1 MITWLDSGNL
11 ESYAG
16 DIAGWQDSLRPG
28 ADLLFYGCDLAAG
41 EDGRILLDNLSRLTN
56 ADVAAS
62 DDLTGT
68 ELLGGDWDLEYT
80 RGTVETGLD
89 QGTLMQARW
98 MGLLGQIT
106 VTTTADTLDGDANTN
121 NLADLAANP
130 GADGEISLREAIKA
144 ANNDPDADTIF
155 LQAGT
160 YTITRSGFD
169 DDSGDYDIREDLS
182 IVGVSPSATVIDG
195 ANSSTV
201 FDVHDD
207 AAISVSISNLKIE
220 DGLALVL
227 GEEKGAGLNIKGALN
242 TPDVYIDNL
251 WFSGNISNWSG
262 SGTGGAIANAGNLT
276 ITNTLIE
283 GNGADKGG
291 GIWNSAFGAL
301 TMENVT
307 VSGNN
312 ATGGDGGGIWSEG
325 IGTLRNVTV
334 TANDADDPSASDGNG
349 GGIFLKAGSTL
360 DVGNSIIAGNTA
372 EGGKND
378 VRGDFTS
385 SGSNIIQD
393 PTSST
398 GFAAPETGIDPLLG
412 GLSNNGGDL
421 MTHAPGAPAIDAA
434 DPTMAPATDQR
445 GFLRDDGSPDIGAF
459 EVGANI
465 TPVSADLWL
474 STEDVVAGG
483 GQSGNDNWNPSDLI
497 GIADPQLNLGPGT
510 TSGTFSTVFDAD
522 GFSIGWDMNAAHY
535 VTADIQIGSSNFQL
549 LAGDLLISPKYN
561 GTIFTSNNLVAL
573 DTGFQA
579 SVTANNADLVV
590 FRPDNYGDYSK
601 GQFAMLLED
610 VAGGNW
616 LQGITLIERNITV
629 GGYALQAGDFL
640 YSRSGPSGNQS
651 VWLYESGTTG
661 AGATPVSRQEFLDG
675 DEAGVGIGNAIH
687 GLELLETTT
696 EVGGHVLEAG
706 TLLVNVDVAEPVGSN
721 GLNVESFDVFALN
734 ITTSTLVGAGQVTA
748 QMLFDGSHVAFDSS
762 EEDMDALAVVP
773 RATTITATNLS
784 PVMDTYISIDNPNDN
799 YGANT
804 TLKMDESGP
813 GLGDGHV
820 LLQFDLS
827 SISAGATIT
836 SAVLQMEATAGA
848 DSSVINVYDVTE
860 AWDEGSGG
868 SNNDATWN
876 ERQTGTF
883 WTTSGG
889 TVGTAVASLTTSS
902 IGTHSWNITGLVQD
916 WLSGTKTNNGLML
929 AGVDTGTVVFDYD
942 SSEGGYAA
950 AADCDLQR
958 WHLGPPVLALDV
970 HDWQR
975 RSQRCA
981 GIECVGKR

>member
-1 MITWLDSGNL
+1 MKKPRRKREYQSNSVGILLEPLEPRLLLSGSWGAGVEASPAESQANTHGNRGQETVALHADANISDPQAWQQQRLQTIGRIDLLANAPVLKAFPAGEAIESADHGAATADRTQELIFVDAGIQNYAQLVDDIMANTDDNRSFEVIILEADRDGVEQISRVLADRQDLDAVHFVTHGEAGAAKLGDTWLNGGNL
-11 ESYAG
+11 EYYAG

-121 NLADLAANP
+121 NLADLVANP

-144 ANNDPDADTIF
+144 ANNEPDADTIF

-276 ITNTLIE
+276 ITNSLIE
-283 GNGADKGG
+283 GNRRDKGG

-412 GLSNNGGDL
+412 GLTNNGGDL
-421 MTHAPGAPAIDAA
+421 MTHAPG
-434 DPTMAPATDQR
+434 
-445 GFLRDDGSPDIGAF
+445 
-459 EVGANI
+459 
-465 TPVSADLWL
+465 
-474 STEDVVAGG
+474 
-483 GQSGNDNWNPSDLI
+483 
-497 GIADPQLNLGPGT
+497 GPG
-510 TSGTFSTVFDAD
+510 D
-522 GFSIGWDMNAAHY
+522 
-535 VTADIQIGSSNFQL
+535 
-549 LAGDLLISPKYN
+549 
-561 GTIFTSNNLVAL
+561 
-573 DTGFQA
+573 
-579 SVTANNADLVV
+579 
-590 FRPDNYGDYSK
+590 
-601 GQFAMLLED
+601 
-610 VAGGNW
+610 
-616 LQGITLIERNITV
+616 
-629 GGYALQAGDFL
+629 
-640 YSRSGPSGNQS
+640 
-651 VWLYESGTTG
+651 
-661 AGATPVSRQEFLDG
+661 
-675 DEAGVGIGNAIH
+675 
-687 GLELLETTT
+687 
-696 EVGGHVLEAG
+696 
-706 TLLVNVDVAEPVGSN
+706 
-721 GLNVESFDVFALN
+721 
-734 ITTSTLVGAGQVTA
+734 
-748 QMLFDGSHVAFDSS
+748 
-762 EEDMDALAVVP
+762 
-773 RATTITATNLS
+773 
-784 PVMDTYISIDNPNDN
+784 
-799 YGANT
+799 
-804 TLKMDESGP
+804 
-813 GLGDGHV
+813 
-820 LLQFDLS
+820 
-827 SISAGATIT
+827 
-836 SAVLQMEATAGA
+836 
-848 DSSVINVYDVTE
+848 
-860 AWDEGSGG
+860 
-868 SNNDATWN
+868 
-876 ERQTGTF
+876 
-883 WTTSGG
+883 
-889 TVGTAVASLTTSS
+889 
-902 IGTHSWNITGLVQD
+902 
-916 WLSGTKTNNGLML
+916 
-929 AGVDTGTVVFDYD
+929 
-942 SSEGGYAA
+942 
-950 AADCDLQR
+950 
-958 WHLGPPVLALDV
+958 
-970 HDWQR
+970 R
-975 RSQRCA
+975 RC
-981 GIECVGKR
+981 